1 MVLKIR
7 LTFIF
12 ILLSFNVS
20 FAQQPA
26 KLSSSEIYHA
36 LEKFNFLG
44 NALYIA
50 AHPDD
55 ENTRLIS
62 YLANGMK
69 AKTTYLSI
77 TRGDGGQN
85 LIGPELGP
93 QLGVI
98 RTQELLA
105 ARRQDGGY
113 QRFTRAIDFGYSKHP
128 DETFSIWDKEK
139 ILSDVVYTIRLLK
152 PDIIVNRFD
161 HRTPGTTHGHHTA
174 SAMLSFE
181 AFTLAADPNAFPEQL
196 NYVDVWK
203 PRRLFFN
210 SSWFFYGSQEAFEKA
225 DKSNL
230 SEVNVGDYYRQLG
243 LSNGEISALSRSE
256 HKSQGFGST
265 GSRGH
270 EMEYLEFIKGQA
282 PKPKYKNDL
291 FDGITTN
298 WSRVN
303 GGGDIALLM
312 DQVLAQFDLRQPE
325 AIIPQL
331 IEVQKLVSKIEDKF
345 WRETKLKEI
354 NEIMV
359 ACAGLFVEAKAEQ
372 AVGVPGETYEISI
385 EATNRST
392 YRVSLLSYQTLPG
405 NQAVL
410 VQKQLNFNINNIFKD
425 KVKIPD
431 DASFSSPYWLQEKGS
446 TGIYTVSNPQLIGLP
461 ESPAPVQV
469 NFILSFGGKANV
481 FISRDV
487 IFKSN
492 DRVAGEVYEPFVVM
506 PPATVGI
513 QQKVWIFENNSPTKI
528 PVDVLFHGTG
538 VQGKVKLE
546 VPDGWS
552 VSPSEIEVKSNEINK
567 AMTEFIVTPP
577 AKQSEGLLQPKIIID
592 GKSYGWEST
601 VIDYSHIPKQTLLMP
616 AEAKAAAVSI
626 KKAGIKIAYLQG
638 AGDEVPNA
646 LRQVGYLVTELK
658 REDINVA
665 TLEQFDA
672 LVLGIRAY
680 NIYDNFGSEQKQI
693 NDYVKN
699 GGTVVVQYNTT
710 GGLKSPDFSP
720 IPLQI
725 SRDRVTDE
733 NSPVR
738 FLNPQHPVLNYPNQI
753 TLNDF
758 EGWVQ
763 ERGLYFPNR
772 WDTAFTPILGLQDPG
787 EPEIQG
793 SLLIGQF
800 GKGHYIYT
808 GLSFFRELPQGVTG
822 AFKLFANLLS
832 LGNENKQP

>member
-1 MVLKIR
+1 MVFKIR
-7 LTFIF
+7 LTFVF
-12 ILLSFNVS
+12 ILLSFTGS
-20 FAQQPA
+20 FAQKPA

-62 YLANGMK
+62 YLANGIK
-69 AKTTYLSI
+69 ARTTYLSI

-105 ARRQDGGY
+105 ARRQDGGH
-113 QRFTRAIDFGYSKHP
+113 QRFSRAIDFGYSKHP
-128 DETFSIWDKEK
+128 DETFSIWDKQK

-152 PDIIVNRFD
+152 PDIIINRFD
-161 HRTPGTTHGHHTA
+161 HRTPGSTHGHHTG

-196 NYVDVWK
+196 KDVEVWK
-203 PRRLFFN
+203 PSRLFFN

-243 LSNGEISALSRSE
+243 LSNGEIAALSRSA

-265 GSRGH
+265 GSRGN
-270 EMEYLEFIKGQA
+270 EKEYLEFIKGQA
-282 PKPKYKNDL
+282 PKPKYKNDI
-291 FDGITTN
+291 FDGIRTD
-298 WSRVN
+298 WSRVY
-303 GGGDIALLM
+303 GGEAIALLM
-312 DQVLAQFDLRQPE
+312 DQVLAQYDLRKPE
-325 AIIPQL
+325 AVIPQL
-331 IEVQKLVSKIEDKF
+331 IEVQKLVSKIDNKF

-354 NEIMV
+354 NEIML

-392 YRVSLLSYQTLPG
+392 YPVSLLSYQVMPG
-405 NQAVL
+405 SEAAL
-410 VQKQLNFNINNIFKD
+410 VQRQLNFNINNNFKD
-425 KVKIPD
+425 NVKIPD
-431 DASFSSPYWLQEKGS
+431 DATFSAPYWLQEKGS
-446 TGIYTVSNPQLIGLP
+446 IGIYTVSNPQLIGLP
-461 ESPAPVQV
+461 ETPAPIKV
-469 NFILSFGGKANV
+469 NFIFSFGGKANV
-481 FISRDV
+481 LISRDV

-492 DRVAGEVYEPFVVM
+492 DRVDGEVYEPFVVM

-513 QQKVWIFENNSPTKI
+513 HQKVWIFENNTSAKI
-528 PVDVLFHGTG
+528 PVEVLFHSEK
-538 VQGKVKLE
+538 VQGKVSLH
-546 VPDGWS
+546 VPDGWQ
-552 VSPSEIEVKSNEINK
+552 VFPAEIEVKSNEIG
-567 AMTEFIVTPP
+567 TSTVVFTVTPP
-577 AKQSEGLLQPKIIID
+577 EHQAEGVLQPQIVID
-592 GKSYGWEST
+592 GKVYAWESSL
-601 VIDYSHIPKQTLLMP
+601 IDYSHIPKQTLLIP

-626 KKAGIKIAYLQG
+626 KKVGTRIAYLQG
-638 AGDEVPNA
+638 AGDDVPNA
-646 LRQVGYLVTELK
+646 LRQVGYAVTELK
-658 REDINVA
+658 REEM
-665 TLEQFDA
+665 TLSKLEQFDA

-680 NIYDNFGSEQKQI
+680 NVFDDFGPEQKQI
-693 NDYVKN
+693 NEYVKN

-710 GGLKSPDFSP
+710 GGLKNPDFSP
-720 IPLQI
+720 IPLQL

-733 NSPVR
+733 NSPVK
-738 FLNPQHPVLNYPNQI
+738 FLNSEHPVLNYPNRI
-753 TLNDF
+753 TQNDF

-772 WDTAFTPILGLQDPG
+772 WDATFTPILGLQDPG
-787 EPEIQG
+787 EPETQG
-793 SLLIGQF
+793 SLLIGKY
-800 GKGHYIYT
+800 GNGYYIYT
-808 GLSFFRELPQGVTG
+808 GLSFFRELPLGVTG
-822 AFKLFANLLS
+822 ALKLFANLLS